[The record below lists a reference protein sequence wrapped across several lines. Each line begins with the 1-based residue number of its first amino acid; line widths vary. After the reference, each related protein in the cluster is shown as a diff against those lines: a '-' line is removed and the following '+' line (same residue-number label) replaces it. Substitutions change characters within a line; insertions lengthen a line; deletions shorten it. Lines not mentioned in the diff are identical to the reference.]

1 MRSLLVVLAGA
12 VALALSLSAPARA
25 AQVCSIG
32 ITQADQ
38 AALQNAIATK
48 LTRAQCQKGDVV
60 LMLVRGEAPL
70 PTFAITYFC
79 DLDRQIFIEAKD
91 RLMICEYAGA
101 VRTATPL
108 IE

>member
-1 MRSLLVVLAGA
+1 MRAVLTIAAGA
-12 VALALSLSAPARA
+12 AALVLSATAPAGA

-38 AALQNAIATK
+38 NALQNAIATK
-48 LTRAQCQKGDVV
+48 LQRAQCQKGDVV
-60 LMLVRGEAPL
+60 LMLVRGEAAM

-79 DLDRQIFIEAKD
+79 DLDRQVIIEPKD